1 MGDENS
7 DFVSQPNELC
17 HICFKYGLSIN
28 VASGAPAQ
36 ALKHLTSFWSLAE
49 HKNAREA
56 GIFFNPNDIQS
67 CLWMN
72 A

>member
-49 HKNAREA
+49 QKNAGEA
-56 GIFFNPNDIQS
+56 GNFSVTTLMISNHVS
-67 CLWMN
+67 G
-72 A
+72 